1 VSDDYLAELSRRPAA
16 YSPATLGEI
25 WNAEWARS
33 ALDTLTG
40 VGRPYQDS
48 YDELVQGI
56 EAAAGSDIA
65 TYAAQQ
71 KVRLGGGNTRDQ
83 NIAALGVLADTLPEE
98 RSQPLQPLKDVRKRA
113 ADKAHELE
121 KQSADAAAGTYG
133 LTGTATA
140 FLAGVARQALDPVN
154 LATLPLGAGPGMG
167 ALRAIGAEALAAA
180 GTQAAQEPLI
190 QAERGRLGLEAGFSQ
205 GALNVAQAGVG
216 AAGLTAIFR
225 GAGAVY
231 RHVRGDTPSVRPRES
246 GDPAQEPAFAT
257 KRPAGES
264 AAAPPPTPENLR
276 TPTPAPDIP
285 AAARDLAPE
294 DFAAA
299 AAHAERDHVVES
311 QAVDPSPPG
320 VEAHRVRIEETAAA
334 LEEGRAIAAQ
344 EPGVVAILHEGKLYK
359 GQPGD
364 IHSDLLDRHGI
375 KIEDLTPKSDVD
387 LFVLPSGEVVNRNEM
402 ARRGLAESGEDLRD
416 FGLHPTAEQMATPF
430 DKRAP
435 APTVSAPRKFG
446 PQHQPD
452 ETRSLFQFL
461 ASRGGLKPDP
471 DLKSILDGNPFVPG
485 FGKLL
490 REGGLSADRAWEAVV
505 EAGYINEPGRHF
517 DIPLQTD
524 HREIYRM
531 VEEEARGNKQY
542 RVGVEPPVSQA
553 EARTRAA
560 QHRAEMEGELDTV
573 LREAGHDP
581 AGFDPSVKKR
591 ALQIMQKEGIADP
604 EIAFERAVMENA
616 ERFERNARARRQQAE
631 EIPGWDLPADAGTAP
646 RDRRPDRA
654 AGPAGEPAGKPGDG
668 AAGEGASGGGRPD
681 RAAGEATTVIGNP
694 ALAKDAERVLAEAG
708 GDFEI
713 HVEQADGSTRRMSA
727 REAIAEAEDD
737 ARAAAEL
744 TDCIGEEIPF

>member
-1 VSDDYLAELSRRPAA
+1 LTKIGTGEGAQSYGHGLYFAEREGIARHYQKTTSEQDFIRKAQELYNEFDSPSDAHAELAASKDFTPGQKRLLDALEKDDWLGFDYPHQAVRAALRDAKNFDLSPETKAAVAEVGNIYKVRINANKDHFLDWDKPLSEQSEFVRNALLNHPDPMISGTFAKHGEASVGAA
-16 YSPATLGEI
+16 Y
-25 WNAEWARS
+25 NR
-33 ALDTLTG
+33 
-40 VGRPYQDS
+40 
-48 YDELVQGI
+48 
-56 EAAAGSDIA
+56 IA
-65 TYAAQQ
+65 Q
-71 KVRLGGGNTRDQ
+71 RLGG
-83 NIAALGVLADTLPEE
+83 E
-98 RSQPLQPLKDVRKRA
+98 RMMGPP
-113 ADKAHELE
+113 DK
-121 KQSADAAAGTYG
+121 QYG
-133 LTGTATA
+133 P
-140 FLAGVARQALDPVN
+140 VAYPD
-154 LATLPLGAGPGMG
+154 
-167 ALRAIGAEALAAA
+167 EALASKALA
-180 GTQAAQEPLI
+180 
-190 QAERGRLGLEAGFSQ
+190 EAG
-205 GALNVAQAGVG
+205 
-216 AAGLTAIFR
+216 
-225 GAGAVY
+225 
-231 RHVRGDTPSVRPRES
+231 
-246 GDPAQEPAFAT
+246 
-257 KRPAGES
+257 
-264 AAAPPPTPENLR
+264 
-276 TPTPAPDIP
+276 IP
-285 AAARDLAPE
+285 
-294 DFAAA
+294 
-299 AAHAERDHVVES
+299 
-311 QAVDPSPPG
+311 
-320 VEAHRVRIEETAAA
+320 
-334 LEEGRAIAAQ
+334 
-344 EPGVVAILHEGKLYK
+344 
-359 GQPGD
+359 
-364 IHSDLLDRHGI
+364 GI
-375 KIEDLTPKSDVD
+375 KYLDQGSRGKAEGSRNYVVFDDKSV
-387 LFVLPSGEVVNRNEM
+387 EI
-402 ARRGLAESGEDLRD
+402 
-416 FGLHPTAEQMATPF
+416 T
-430 DKRAP
+430 P